1 MRSHEKVAQ
10 PFKVAQS
17 FRAANAGLKPCATG
31 LKPCATSVLIVVLG
45 LFGSCAKAADPIGSM
60 IGHAVAIQES
70 LAHDKMDGVASN
82 ATAIST
88 DAASLGKPAE
98 KIVAGAMALQT
109 AKKIDAARDAFGQMS
124 EALVAYLDGQKLKPG
139 NGVRI
144 AFCPMKLKPWLQKEG
159 AIRNP
164 YYGSEMLTC
173 GSFRQ

>member
-1 MRSHEKVAQ
+1 MRTAKTAKAS
-10 PFKVAQS
+10 
-17 FRAANAGLKPCATG
+17 KPAKSCSSSRS
-31 LKPCATSVLIVVLG
+31 LRVSVFIFASLILA
-45 LFGSCAKAADPIGSM
+45 SCARAADPVDSI
-60 IGHAVAIQES
+60 IDHAVAIQTS

-88 DAASLGKPAE
+88 DAAALGKPGE

-109 AKKIDAARDAFGQMS
+109 ARQIGEARDAFGQMS
-124 EALVAYLDGQKLKPG
+124 EALVAYLNGQKRKPG
-139 NGVRI
+139 NTVRI

-159 AIRNP
+159 AIQNP